1 MSRIGDAEL
10 RLPAGHGV
18 RLVALSYLHDAAVA
32 AQRLAHER
40 DAEALHDFRVAVRRT
55 RSWLRAFR
63 DLLGDSIR
71 GRDLKPLKAIASAT
85 NPGRDLEVQ
94 LEWLRDAGGRLRGRR
109 REGALWMADHL
120 AQRATGDDGRL
131 LVVVRD
137 EFPLARSALEE
148 RLSTFVQTIRV
159 IGIESGD
166 TLAAAIADRI
176 YPHADALGRA
186 LDRVLTE
193 ADEAPAHQ
201 ARIEAKRLRYLLE
214 PAAAHVKG
222 GKKPLTRLKALQEQ
236 LGTLHDAHV
245 MSHELRHAL
254 DEGGSTVPRP
264 ALLALARRLRE
275 DVKRAF
281 DAVHDDWLEGRHTQF
296 TESLREL
303 DARLR
308 AMPSR

>member
-1 MSRIGDAEL
+1 MSRIGEAEL

-18 RLVALSYLHDAAVA
+18 RLVALSYLGDGAGAAE
-32 AQRLAHER
+32 RLVQAR

-63 DLLGDSIR
+63 DLLGDAVR
-71 GRDLKPLKAIASAT
+71 GRDLKPLKVIAAAT

-94 LEWLRDAGGRLRGRR
+94 LDWLRDAGGRLRGRR
-109 REGALWMADHL
+109 REGALWMAEHL

-137 EFPLARSALEE
+137 EFPQVQSELEQ
-148 RLSTFVQTIRV
+148 RLSTFVQTV
-159 IGIESGD
+159 HAIGIETGD
-166 TLAAAIADRI
+166 TLAAAIAERI

-193 ADEAPAHQ
+193 ADEVPAHE

-214 PAAAHVKG
+214 PAAAHVKE
-222 GKKPLTRLKALQEQ
+222 GKKLLARLKGLQER

-245 MSHELRHAL
+245 MSHELRQVL
-254 DEGGSTVPRP
+254 DGGGPAVPRP
-264 ALLALARRLRE
+264 ALLSLARRLRD

-281 DAVHDDWLEGRHTQF
+281 DAVHDDWLEGRHAQF

-308 AMPSR
+308 AVRSH